1 VFIHYHERMSVRY
14 ALLTEINQVPEC
26 VLVETLHF
34 MRFAARQQEENEWRD
49 LLPSRE
55 VEQEVIDL
63 LDAP

>member
-1 VFIHYHERMSVRY
+1 MFIHYHERMSVRY